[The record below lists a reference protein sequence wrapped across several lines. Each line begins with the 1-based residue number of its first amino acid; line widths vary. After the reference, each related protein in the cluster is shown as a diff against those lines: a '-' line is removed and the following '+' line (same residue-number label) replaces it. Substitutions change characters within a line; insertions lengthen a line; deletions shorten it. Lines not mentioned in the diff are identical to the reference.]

1 MSDAHRTRQ
10 QTIQIIFI
18 CAALMLAGKAAHLQI
33 FNKEQQARAKFATVS
48 RQVLYPARGIMYD
61 RNGERLVYNDPM
73 YDLVVTYN
81 KIDFEN
87 FDTLGFCNLVGI
99 SEEGFKNA
107 INKDWRSGKFSKSV
121 PFIFKG
127 KIGARDF
134 AYIQEHL
141 HRFPAFSLQMRSA
154 RGYPHPN
161 AAHVLGYIREV
172 NQRELERDS
181 SYQLGDYIG
190 ASGLESYYE
199 KELCGQKGIRHVLID
214 NLGREVN
221 NGKDGEIY
229 KEAPVSGK
237 NLYTTIDLELQRY
250 GESLM
255 VNKIGSIVAIEPS
268 TGEIL
273 TMISSPSYN
282 PNDLT
287 IDQSSRAQKYNELLN
302 DPSKP
307 FLDRSILAQYPPGSL
322 FKPIVALI
330 ALQEGVMAPNRS
342 VPCSGGYFFG
352 GQRLTGCHSHTSC
365 SNVESAI
372 QHSCNAYFVTVFRDM
387 VDKYGY
393 NNPTKGFNE
402 FNTYLEKFGLGEV
415 LGVDFP
421 SEKAGHFPTSED
433 YRATY
438 DRINH
443 DGGAWKS
450 IWIRSLGIG
459 QGELLLTNLQIANL
473 AAAIGNRGYFYT
485 PHLVRAVG
493 DQYESAAPQTYEKRT
508 VGIDAEHFIP
518 VIDGMEKVVLAGTAR
533 SAYIPGI
540 SVCGKTGTAENPHGE
555 DHSIFFAFAPK
566 EKPEIAIAVYI
577 ENGGWG
583 GSYAAPIASLMI
595 EKYKNGVI
603 AKERLFL
610 EQRMKEVNLI
620 PVPEKVANKKPKTKK
635 APLRAEQ

>member
-1 MSDAHRTRQ
+1 MA
-10 QTIQIIFI
+10 
-18 CAALMLAGKAAHLQI
+18 AALMLMFKAAHLQV
-33 FNKEQQARAKFATVS
+33 FNKEQQTRAKFAAIS

-61 RNGERLVYNDPM
+61 RNKERLVYNDPM
-73 YDLVVTYN
+73 YDLMVTYN
-81 KIDFEN
+81 NIDFDG
-87 FDTLGFCNLVGI
+87 FDTLGFCQITGM
-99 SEEGFKNA
+99 STEGFINA
-107 INKDWRSGKFSKSV
+107 LNKDWRSGKFSKSV

-127 KIGARDF
+127 KISAREF

-141 HRFPAFSLQMRSA
+141 HRFPAFTLQMRSA
-154 RGYPHPN
+154 RGYPHSN

-172 NQRELERDS
+172 NQDEITADS

-190 ASGLESYYE
+190 ASGLERYYE
-199 KELCGQKGIRHVLID
+199 KELRGEKGIRHVLID

-221 NGKDGEIY
+221 DGNAV
-229 KEAPVSGK
+229 KFSKAPVEGK
-237 NLYTTIDLELQRY
+237 NLYTTLDLELQKY

-273 TMISSPSYN
+273 AMISSPAYD
-282 PNDLT
+282 PNHLT
-287 IDQSSRAQKYNELLN
+287 IDQSSRAQKYSELLN
-302 DPSKP
+302 DASKP

-330 ALQEGVMAPNRS
+330 ALQEGVMTPERS
-342 VPCSGGYFFG
+342 VGCSGGFYFG
-352 GQRLTGCHSHTSC
+352 GQRLTGCHNHAQC
-365 SNVESAI
+365 NNVTSAI

-393 NNPTKGFNE
+393 LHPDKGFDE
-402 FNTYLEKFGLGEV
+402 FNAHLKKFGLGSK

-421 SEKAGHFPTSED
+421 GEKAGFYPDTE
-433 YRATY
+433 YY
-438 DRINH
+438 NGIYKN
-443 DGGAWKS
+443 DGFWKS

-473 AAAIGNRGYFYT
+473 AATIANRGHYIT
-485 PHLVRAVG
+485 PHLVSKIGEG
-493 DQYESAAPQTYEKRT
+493 DGALVNTAFKREDT
-508 VGIDAEHFIP
+508 NIDQAHFVP

-540 SVCGKTGTAENPHGE
+540 PVCGKTGTAENPHGE

-566 EKPEIAIAVYI
+566 EQPRIAIAVYI

-595 EKYKNGVI
+595 EKYVSGKISEG
-603 AKERLFL
+603 RLFL
-610 EQRMKEVNLI
+610 EKRMKEADLL
-620 PVPEKVANKKPKTKK
+620 PKPEKVANKVQKPKTK
-635 APLRAEQ
+635 PRSEQ